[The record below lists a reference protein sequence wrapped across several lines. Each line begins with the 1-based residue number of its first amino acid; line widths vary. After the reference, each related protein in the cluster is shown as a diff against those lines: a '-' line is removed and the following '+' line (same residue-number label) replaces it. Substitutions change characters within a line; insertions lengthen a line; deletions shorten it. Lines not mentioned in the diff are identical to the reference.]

1 MCALYKPRYPRN
13 NAVMRFQISLFVA
26 ALGLACVL
34 ESLPWLLGAERMRE
48 ALRQLLE
55 LPPEQLR
62 VGGLILLGVGL
73 SLVALS
79 RF

>member
-1 MCALYKPRYPRN
+1 
-13 NAVMRFQISLFVA
+13 MRFQASLFLA

-34 ESLPWLLGAERMRE
+34 ESLPWLLGPGRMRE

-55 LPPEQLR
+55 LPPEKLR
-62 VGGLILLGVGL
+62 VGGFILLGTGL
-73 SLVALS
+73 VLVALS